1 MITARL
7 PFVVAI
13 LIAGVQQDSTKAFD
27 VSSESSL
34 YDVRG
39 WFAGTFRVEPSQI
52 TIVVKSGSV
61 LATRSDPRIQ
71 VRAIIAGPSGAS
83 WKKVGSSEPQVLGG
97 FGAGE
102 RHEVTDSPV
111 FRISTPRGFD
121 AQQHWLVFQ
130 FGRSD
135 GSTTY
140 ACSERNLAG
149 PDSLSA
155 QRAQQLRTFYPMAC

>member
-1 MITARL
+1 MLARL
-7 PFVVAI
+7 PLFALLLLTVR
-13 LIAGVQQDSTKAFD
+13 QQDSTKAFD

-39 WFAGTFRVEPSQI
+39 RFAGTFRLESSQLI
-52 TIVVKSGSV
+52 VVVKSGSV
-61 LATRSDPRIQ
+61 LATRTDPRIEL
-71 VRAIIAGPSGAS
+71 RAVIAGPTGGS
-83 WKKVGSSEPQVLGG
+83 WKKISSSEPQILGA

-102 RHEVTDSPV
+102 RREFTDSLV
-111 FRISTPRGFD
+111 FRISTPPGFEP
-121 AQQHWLVFQ
+121 QQHWLVLQ

-140 ACSERNLAG
+140 ACSDRNLAG

-155 QRAQQLRTFYPMAC
+155 RRAQQLRTFYPMAC

>member
-1 MITARL
+1 VIIARL
-7 PFVVAI
+7 LLVA
-13 LIAGVQQDSTKAFD
+13 LLLVAARQQDPTTAFD

-39 WFAGTFRVEPSQI
+39 RLTGTIRLEPSQL

-61 LATRSDPRIQ
+61 LAARPDSRIE
-71 VRAIIAGPSGAS
+71 VRAIIAGPSGTS
-83 WKKVGSSEPQVLGG
+83 WKKVGSSEPQVLGA
-97 FGAGE
+97 FRAGE
-102 RHEVTDSPV
+102 RHDVTDSLV
-111 FRISTPRGFD
+111 FRISTPSGFEPQD
-121 AQQHWLVFQ
+121 HWLVFQ

-140 ACSERNLAG
+140 ACSDRNLAG

-155 QRAQQLRTFYPMAC
+155 RRAQQLRTFYPMAC

>member
-1 MITARL
+1 VTTARL
-7 PFVVAI
+7 PLVVS
-13 LIAGVQQDSTKAFD
+13 LLVAGIPQDSTKAFD

-39 WFAGTFRVEPSQI
+39 RFVGTFRVEPSQI

-61 LATRSDPRIQ
+61 LATRADPRVEI
-71 VRAIIAGPSGAS
+71 RAIIAGPSRGS
-83 WKKVGSSEPQVLGG
+83 WRKVGSSEPQLLGG

-102 RHEVTDSPV
+102 RREVTDSLV
-111 FRISTPRGFD
+111 FRISTPSGFD

-140 ACSERNLAG
+140 ACSDRNLAG